1 MTDHDREPK
10 QKTHPKK
17 GKPVEI
23 PIPNREGFLAD
34 LKKVARSRL
43 DKRSPER

>member
-1 MTDHDREPK
+1 MEKPPEQK
-10 QKTHPKK
+10 QKTRPKK

-23 PIPNREGFLAD
+23 PIPNRAGFLAD
-34 LKKVARSRL
+34 LKRVARSRL